1 MIEQFHILAVVQP
14 AMAGLAETDS
24 IFRNRHNRAALFK
37 QKGPLQRDFCE
48 VLLYVVALCAL
59 KPASLQD
66 ILTVNQ
72 CDGMW
77 FFSAAF
83 FAIVFVG
90 IVSDY
95 LLITNHFVA
104 WKAIHGNVNQTT
116 FQELQKFALCENQ
129 KVAIEPK
136 LASCILVVL
145 AGCLTAAFVWFTFI
159 CR

>member
-1 MIEQFHILAVVQP
+1 MADSDFKEQGEHVMGF
-14 AMAGLAETDS
+14 
-24 IFRNRHNRAALFK
+24 FK

-48 VLLYVVALCAL
+48 VLLYVVALWAL

-95 LLITNHFVA
+95 LLITIISLHGKQYTAMSIKQHFRNFRNLRCA
-104 WKAIHGNVNQTT
+104 KI
-116 FQELQKFALCENQ
+116 K
-129 KVAIEPK
+129 K
-136 LASCILVVL
+136 LLLSQSWQVV
-145 AGCLTAAFVWFTFI
+145 F
-159 CR
+159 

>member
-1 MIEQFHILAVVQP
+1 MADSDFKEQGEHVMGF
-14 AMAGLAETDS
+14 
-24 IFRNRHNRAALFK
+24 FK

-48 VLLYVVALCAL
+48 VLLYVVALWAL

-83 FAIVFVG
+83 FAVVFVG

>member
-1 MIEQFHILAVVQP
+1 MTFLTLLLDGIQWADKAVEN
-14 AMAGLAETDS
+14 L
-24 IFRNRHNRAALFK
+24 
-37 QKGPLQRDFCE
+37 DFLD
-48 VLLYVVALCAL
+48 V
-59 KPASLQD
+59 
-66 ILTVNQ
+66 
-72 CDGMW
+72 
-77 FFSAAF
+77 
-83 FAIVFVG
+83 
-90 IVSDY
+90 
-95 LLITNHFVA
+95 

>member
-1 MIEQFHILAVVQP
+1 MTACLH
-14 AMAGLAETDS
+14 
-24 IFRNRHNRAALFK
+24 
-37 QKGPLQRDFCE
+37 
-48 VLLYVVALCAL
+48 
-59 KPASLQD
+59 D

-83 FAIVFVG
+83 FAIVIVG

-95 LLITNHFVA
+95 LLITKHFVA

-129 KVAIEPK
+129 KVANEPK

-145 AGCLTAAFVWFTFI
+145 EGCLPAAFVWFTFI
-159 CR
+159 SR

>member
-1 MIEQFHILAVVQP
+1 M
-14 AMAGLAETDS
+14 
-24 IFRNRHNRAALFK
+24 
-37 QKGPLQRDFCE
+37 
-48 VLLYVVALCAL
+48 
-59 KPASLQD
+59 
-66 ILTVNQ
+66 NQ

-95 LLITNHFVA
+95 LLITNHFAA
-104 WKAIHGNVNQTT
+104 WKAIHGNIDQAT

-136 LASCILVVL
+136 LASCALAVL
-145 AGCLTAAFVWFTFI
+145 AVCSTAAFVWFTFI

>member
-1 MIEQFHILAVVQP
+1 MADSDFKEQGEHVMGF
-14 AMAGLAETDS
+14 
-24 IFRNRHNRAALFK
+24 FK

-48 VLLYVVALCAL
+48 VLLYVVALWAL

-116 FQELQKFALCENQ
+116 FATVYKGNIIKNLIMDCQSYTKYRPNETTGGIFVSWRRKEELPTGA
-129 KVAIEPK
+129 
-136 LASCILVVL
+136 
-145 AGCLTAAFVWFTFI
+145 
-159 CR
+159 

>member
-1 MIEQFHILAVVQP
+1 MGF
-14 AMAGLAETDS
+14 
-24 IFRNRHNRAALFK
+24 FK

-48 VLLYVVALCAL
+48 VLLYVVALWAL

-116 FQELQKFALCENQ
+116 FATVYKGNIIKNLIMDCQSYTKYRPNETTGGIFVSWRRKEELPTGA
-129 KVAIEPK
+129 
-136 LASCILVVL
+136 
-145 AGCLTAAFVWFTFI
+145 
-159 CR
+159 

>member
-1 MIEQFHILAVVQP
+1 M
-14 AMAGLAETDS
+14 
-24 IFRNRHNRAALFK
+24 
-37 QKGPLQRDFCE
+37 
-48 VLLYVVALCAL
+48 LYVVALWAL

-95 LLITNHFVA
+95 LLITNNFVA

-136 LASCILVVL
+136 LASCILVVW

>member
-1 MIEQFHILAVVQP
+1 MAVETYLIFAVQ
-14 AMAGLAETDS
+14 ANLNRKYTVFL
-24 IFRNRHNRAALFK
+24 FRV
-37 QKGPLQRDFCE
+37 E
-48 VLLYVVALCAL
+48 V
-59 KPASLQD
+59 
-66 ILTVNQ
+66 T
-72 CDGMW
+72 M
-77 FFSAAF
+77 
-83 FAIVFVG
+83 VFLND

>member
-1 MIEQFHILAVVQP
+1 MADSDFKEQGEHVMGFFCL
-14 AMAGLAETDS
+14 LYTSD
-24 IFRNRHNRAALFK
+24 AADDRIRDR

-48 VLLYVVALCAL
+48 VLLYVVALWAL

>member
-1 MIEQFHILAVVQP
+1 MGIEA
-14 AMAGLAETDS
+14 S
-24 IFRNRHNRAALFK
+24 
-37 QKGPLQRDFCE
+37 
-48 VLLYVVALCAL
+48 
-59 KPASLQD
+59 KPSGYP
-66 ILTVNQ
+66 
-72 CDGMW
+72 DGESMRW
-77 FFSAAF
+77 NV
-83 FAIVFVG
+83 AIVFVG

>member
-1 MIEQFHILAVVQP
+1 MGF
-14 AMAGLAETDS
+14 
-24 IFRNRHNRAALFK
+24 FK

-48 VLLYVVALCAL
+48 VLLYVVALWAL

-95 LLITNHFVA
+95 ISDILPTLGSNDV
-104 WKAIHGNVNQTT
+104 KQTT

>member
-1 MIEQFHILAVVQP
+1 MDFL
-14 AMAGLAETDS
+14 
-24 IFRNRHNRAALFK
+24 K
-37 QKGPLQRDFCE
+37 QKGPLARDFCNTLIYIISL
-48 VLLYVVALCAL
+48 VSL
-59 KPASLQD
+59 KPASLQSV
-66 ILTVNQ
+66 LTELQWN
-72 CDGMW
+72 GMW

>member
-1 MIEQFHILAVVQP
+1 MALLFGLKRIIIRPLVADSDFKEQGEHVMGF
-14 AMAGLAETDS
+14 
-24 IFRNRHNRAALFK
+24 FK

-48 VLLYVVALCAL
+48 VLLYVVALWAL
-59 KPASLQD
+59 KPASRQD

>member
-1 MIEQFHILAVVQP
+1 MGF
-14 AMAGLAETDS
+14 
-24 IFRNRHNRAALFK
+24 FK

-48 VLLYVVALCAL
+48 VLLYVVALWAL

-95 LLITNHFVA
+95 LLITNHFRCMESNTRQCQSNNISGTSEICAVR
-104 WKAIHGNVNQTT
+104 KSKSCYLSQS
-116 FQELQKFALCENQ
+116 
-129 KVAIEPK
+129 

>member
-1 MIEQFHILAVVQP
+1 MADSDFKEQGEHVMGF
-14 AMAGLAETDS
+14 
-24 IFRNRHNRAALFK
+24 FK

-48 VLLYVVALCAL
+48 VLLYVVALWAL

-95 LLITNHFVA
+95 LLITN
-104 WKAIHGNVNQTT
+104 N
-116 FQELQKFALCENQ
+116 L
-129 KVAIEPK
+129 
-136 LASCILVVL
+136 
-145 AGCLTAAFVWFTFI
+145 
-159 CR
+159 

>member
-1 MIEQFHILAVVQP
+1 MGF
-14 AMAGLAETDS
+14 
-24 IFRNRHNRAALFK
+24 FK

-48 VLLYVVALCAL
+48 VLLYVVALWAL

-83 FAIVFVG
+83 CHCFCRNRFRLS
-90 IVSDY
+90 SDY
-95 LLITNHFVA
+95 KSFRCMESNTRQCQSNNISGTSEICAVR
-104 WKAIHGNVNQTT
+104 KS
-116 FQELQKFALCENQ
+116 